1 MDLVLLLVVFAVV
14 PIAFIVVFNRQSK
27 KLKKIRKVSGR
38 GGDFQEWLDLK
49 TIKGLNPK
57 RIQALN
63 LFSYLFVCLA
73 LAMRVKIW

>member
-1 MDLVLLLVVFAVV
+1 MELALLLAVFVVV

-38 GGDFQEWLDLK
+38 GGDFQEWLDFK

-63 LFSYLFVCLA
+63 LLISYLFFLA